1 MITIRDVTRVA
12 GEAVSTLGTADL
24 RDAALDAASR
34 LAPPDATR
42 DELARIAAALLVHA
56 AGGDRTSHDLPPL
69 SRDQLARA
77 GEPFAKR
84 KR

>member
-1 MITIRDVTRVA
+1 VITIRDVTRAA
-12 GEAVSTLGTADL
+12 GAAVSTLGTADL

-42 DELARIAAALLVHA
+42 DEVARLAASLLLAAT
-56 AGGDRTSHDLPPL
+56 GGDPAAHDLPGL
-69 SRDQLARA
+69 SREQLARA